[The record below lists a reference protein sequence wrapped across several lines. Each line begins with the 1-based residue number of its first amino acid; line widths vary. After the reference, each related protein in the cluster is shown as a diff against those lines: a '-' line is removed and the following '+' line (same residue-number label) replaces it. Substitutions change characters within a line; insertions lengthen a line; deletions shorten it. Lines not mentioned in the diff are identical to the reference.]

1 VILAVAGGKGGVG
14 KSTVAYALAAEL
26 DAVCVDADLGMADLP
41 ERRGPDLH
49 DVLAGRASAVE
60 AVDESGPVALLPCG
74 RTLAGARATDPV
86 ALKKALAGVERAYG
100 RVVVDCP
107 AGLGR
112 DSGAALAAAEACL
125 LVTTRSRA
133 ATAAALR
140 VRELAR
146 TLDAGLVGVVVNR
159 VDERSEAT
167 HRASGSEQS
176 ERHASRE
183 SERSEATHRAS
194 GSSADRRSADHAS
207 GRTAPASSERSE
219 RHATRAVDDGG
230 VTETARERFG
240 APAVAVPESAA
251 VARATRHG
259 LPVAEVAHGTAAA
272 RRLREVA
279 ALVQRSV
286 SST

>member
-194 GSSADRRSADHAS
+194 GSSADHAS